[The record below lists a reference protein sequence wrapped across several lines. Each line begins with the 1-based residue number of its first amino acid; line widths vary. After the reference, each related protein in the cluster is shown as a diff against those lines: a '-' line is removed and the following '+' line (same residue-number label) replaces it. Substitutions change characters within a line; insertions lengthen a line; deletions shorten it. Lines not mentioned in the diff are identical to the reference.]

1 MSDDRPRPQ
10 YGEYATPEEQ
20 ARAAGQTYVPPPP
33 PEPSA
38 APVGPP
44 VDRSPFAPPRAWRAD
59 ADEETTQ
66 PDVPLFNRGRF
77 IDRVVTNG
85 LLLIGVFSFIQ
96 SFESDLALGTVL
108 KATATSFGITD
119 FTPPEGIDTVG
130 RWMLVI
136 NVVLLVASIAV
147 SVVVARRGH
156 VTFYI
161 PLVGFFLFSIA
172 QAILLYT
179 TVPTLVEQ
187 LGRHFLG

>member
-1 MSDDRPRPQ
+1 MSDERPRPE

-33 PEPSA
+33 
-38 APVGPP
+38 
-44 VDRSPFAPPRAWRAD
+44 FAPPQAWRSD
-59 ADEETTQ
+59 ADEESTQ
-66 PDVPLFNRGRF
+66 PDVPIFNRGRF

-96 SFESDLALGTVL
+96 SFEGDLSFGSLL
-108 KATATSFGITD
+108 KATATSFGVTD
-119 FTPPEGIDTVG
+119 YEPSAGIDVVG
-130 RWMLVI
+130 RWILVI

-147 SVVVARRGH
+147 SVVIARRGH
-156 VTFYI
+156 LTFYI
-161 PLVGFFLFSIA
+161 PLVGFFLFSTA

-179 TVPTLVEQ
+179 SAPALVEQ